1 MIRST
6 GGRTRHPDDERP
18 DWLKPTRACVAET
31 VDPQFADVVILVATT
46 EHMSDVRVALAESD
60 RAREPTLGG

>member
-1 MIRST
+1 VDA
-6 GGRTRHPDDERP
+6 G
-18 DWLKPTRACVAET
+18 T